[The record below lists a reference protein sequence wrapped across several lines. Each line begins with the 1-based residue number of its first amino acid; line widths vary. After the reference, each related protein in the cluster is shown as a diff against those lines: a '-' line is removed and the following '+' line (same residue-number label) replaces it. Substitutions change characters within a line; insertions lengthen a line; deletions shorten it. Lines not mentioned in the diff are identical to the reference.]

1 MDIKNYFENQK
12 GAGMLATADAEG
24 RVDIAVYSRPHVI
37 DSQTIAFIMRDRL
50 SHRNLQSNPQAAY
63 SFLESGEGCQGLR
76 LYLTKV
82 DEDTDAEKIKR
93 LRRRTQPDSNPN
105 ETKFLVTFRI
115 NHIRPAVGDN
125 LADEG
130 NES

>member
-1 MDIKNYFENQK
+1 MDMKSYFENQK

-24 RVDIAVYSRPHVI
+24 RVNIAVYSRPHVM
-37 DSQTIAFIMRDRL
+37 DDQTVAFIMRDRL

-63 SFLESGEGCQGLR
+63 SFIEEGDGCQGVR

-82 DEDTDAEKIKR
+82 NEDTDAAKIKR

-105 ETKFLVTFRI
+105 ETKFLVTF
-115 NHIRPAVGDN
+115 HIDHVRPAVGDN

-130 NES
+130 ATS